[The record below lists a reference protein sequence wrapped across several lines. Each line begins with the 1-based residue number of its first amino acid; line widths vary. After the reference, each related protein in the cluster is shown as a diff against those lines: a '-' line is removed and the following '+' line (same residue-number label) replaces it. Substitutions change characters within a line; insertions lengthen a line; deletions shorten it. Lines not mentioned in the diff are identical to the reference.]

1 MKDKR
6 SKGRSDDVDNTKTFE
21 FLIKRKDREVKLGI
35 QEHKKGES
43 KESVEEENEKEAKE
57 SYGFMTT
64 KEESQI
70 ETSKESSKKSWSD
83 NAQNIQGT
91 ESQKLK

>member
-1 MKDKR
+1 
-6 SKGRSDDVDNTKTFE
+6 
-21 FLIKRKDREVKLGI
+21 
-35 QEHKKGES
+35 
-43 KESVEEENEKEAKE
+43 
-57 SYGFMTT
+57 MTT